1 MITKK
6 FNYKG
11 QMINYFNKVEKNPNI
26 SLCCC
31 GFSCTYGCYVVEYCY
46 KER

>member
-6 FNYKG
+6 FDYKG
-11 QMINYFNKVEKNPNI
+11 QMINYFNKVRKNPNI
-26 SLCCC
+26 SACYCS
-31 GFSCTYGCYVVEYCY
+31 FSCAHGCYVVEYCY